1 MIGINIILFCII
13 LFYLFGIILF
23 IIANQ
28 FNNNKIKI
36 VFLIIYGIL
45 YAFLFYKNQKFV
57 KEKTPGYVFL
67 FNFFH
72 SLNLLSMT
80 LGLIGI

>member
-36 VFLIIYGIL
+36 VFLILYGIL
-45 YAFLFYKNQKFV
+45 YSFLFYKNQKFV